1 VVPAPSTRAPDPE
14 EVPVARTVLLLA
26 AALLA
31 LPAAAQTYPSKP
43 IRFVSA
49 FAPGGTTDILA
60 RLLADKLREQVGQ
73 PVLVEN
79 RPGAGG
85 NIGSDYVAKAA
96 PDGYTLLMGA
106 SGPLAVNVSLFAT
119 MPFDPRRDFVP
130 IVQITA
136 APLVLVVPAASPI
149 RSVADLLAE
158 ARKPGA
164 RVNYGSAGPGSPQHV
179 TAELFKHMAKVDMT
193 HVPYKSAGQSIADL
207 VGGQLSASFEA
218 MIPAL
223 PHIKAGKLRALAVTG
238 AERSPLLPDVPTV
251 AEAGVPGF
259 ESTAWYGVVAPAG
272 TPPEIAQRLNAEF
285 ARVLSQPDVKQRI
298 TELGGLQVSLTAES
312 FGKLINAEIDK
323 WAVVVKAAGIK
334 VE

>member
-1 VVPAPSTRAPDPE
+1 MI
-14 EVPVARTVLLLA
+14 RTFIVLT
-26 AALLA
+26 AALLPA
-31 LPAAAQTYPSKP
+31 LAAHAQPYPSKP
-43 IRFVSA
+43 IHFVSA

-60 RLLADKLREQVGQ
+60 RILAEKLREQVGQ
-73 PVLVEN
+73 PVIVEN

-106 SGPLAVNVSLFAT
+106 SGPLAVNVSLFAS

-130 IVQITA
+130 VVQITA
-136 APLVLVVPAASPI
+136 APLVLVVPANSPI
-149 RSVADLLAE
+149 NSVGELLAE

-164 RVNYGSAGPGSPQHV
+164 RLNYGSAGPGSPQHV
-179 TAELFKHMAKVDMT
+179 TAELFKYMAKVDMT

-218 MIPAL
+218 MIPAI

-272 TPPEIAQRLNAEF
+272 TPPDVVKRLNAEF
-285 ARVLSQPDVKQRI
+285 AKILTQPDVKQRI
-298 TELGGLQVSLTAES
+298 TELGGLQVPLSAES

-323 WAVVVKAAGIK
+323 WGAVVKASGMK

>member
-1 VVPAPSTRAPDPE
+1 MIRTFLVLTALLPA
-14 EVPVARTVLLLA
+14 LA
-26 AALLA
+26 AQ
-31 LPAAAQTYPSKP
+31 AQPYPSKP

-60 RLLADKLREQVGQ
+60 RILADKLREQVGQ
-73 PVLVEN
+73 PVIVEN

-106 SGPLAVNVSLFAT
+106 SGPLAVNVSLFAS

-130 IVQITA
+130 VVQITA
-136 APLVLVVPAASPI
+136 APLVLVVPANSPSN
-149 RSVADLLAE
+149 SVGDLLAE

-164 RVNYGSAGPGSPQHV
+164 RLNYGSAGPGSPQHV
-179 TAELFKHMAKVDMT
+179 TAELFKYMAKVDMT

-218 MIPAL
+218 MIPAI

-259 ESTAWYGVVAPAG
+259 ESTAWYGVVVPTG
-272 TPPEIAQRLNAEF
+272 TPPDVVKRLNAEF
-285 ARVLSQPDVKQRI
+285 AKILTQPDVKQRI
-298 TELGGLQVSLTAES
+298 TELGGLQTPLSAEH
-312 FGKLINAEIDK
+312 FGKLIHSEIEK
-323 WAVVVKAAGIK
+323 WALVVKAANIK

>member
-1 VVPAPSTRAPDPE
+1 MIRTFLVLTALLPA
-14 EVPVARTVLLLA
+14 LA
-26 AALLA
+26 AQ
-31 LPAAAQTYPSKP
+31 AQPYPSKP

-60 RLLADKLREQVGQ
+60 RILADKLREQVGQ
-73 PVLVEN
+73 PVIVEN

-106 SGPLAVNVSLFAT
+106 SGPLAVNVSLFAS

-130 IVQITA
+130 VVQITA
-136 APLVLVVPAASPI
+136 APLVLVVPANSPI
-149 RSVADLLAE
+149 NSVGDLLAE

-164 RVNYGSAGPGSPQHV
+164 RLNYGSAGPGSPQHV
-179 TAELFKHMAKVDMT
+179 TAELFKYMAKVDMT

-218 MIPAL
+218 MIPAI

-259 ESTAWYGVVAPAG
+259 ESTAWYGVVVPAG
-272 TPPEIAQRLNAEF
+272 TPPDVVKRLNAEF
-285 ARVLSQPDVKQRI
+285 AKILTQPDVKQRI
-298 TELGGLQVSLTAES
+298 TELGGLQVPLSAES
-312 FGKLINAEIDK
+312 FGKLINTEIDK
-323 WAVVVKAAGIK
+323 WSAVVKASGMK

>member
-1 VVPAPSTRAPDPE
+1 MIRTFLVLTALLPA
-14 EVPVARTVLLLA
+14 LA
-26 AALLA
+26 AQ
-31 LPAAAQTYPSKP
+31 AQPYPSKP

-60 RLLADKLREQVGQ
+60 RILADKLREQVGQ
-73 PVLVEN
+73 PVIVEN

-106 SGPLAVNVSLFAT
+106 SGPLAVNVSLFAS

-130 IVQITA
+130 VVQITA
-136 APLVLVVPAASPI
+136 APLVLVVPANSPI
-149 RSVADLLAE
+149 NSVGDLLAE

-164 RVNYGSAGPGSPQHV
+164 RLNYGSAGPGSPQHV
-179 TAELFKHMAKVDMT
+179 TAELFKYMAKVDMT

-218 MIPAL
+218 MIPAI

-259 ESTAWYGVVAPAG
+259 ESTAWYGVVVPAG
-272 TPPEIAQRLNAEF
+272 TPPDVVKRLNAEF
-285 ARVLSQPDVKQRI
+285 AKILTQPDVKQRI
-298 TELGGLQVSLTAES
+298 TELGGLQVPLSAES

-323 WAVVVKAAGIK
+323 WGAVVKASGMK

>member
-1 VVPAPSTRAPDPE
+1 MIRTFLVLTALLPA
-14 EVPVARTVLLLA
+14 LA
-26 AALLA
+26 AHAQPY
-31 LPAAAQTYPSKP
+31 PAKP
-43 IRFVSA
+43 IHFVSA

-60 RLLADKLREQVGQ
+60 RILAEKLREQVGQ
-73 PVLVEN
+73 PVIVEN

-106 SGPLAVNVSLFAT
+106 SGPLAVNVSLFAS

-136 APLVLVVPAASPI
+136 APLVLVVPAGSPI
-149 RSVADLLAE
+149 NSVGDLLAE

-179 TAELFKHMAKVDMT
+179 TAELFKYMAKVDMT

-218 MIPAL
+218 MIPAI

-272 TPPEIAQRLNAEF
+272 TPPDVVKRLNAEF
-285 ARVLSQPDVKQRI
+285 AKILTQPDVKQRI
-298 TELGGLQVSLTAES
+298 TELGGLQVPLTAES
-312 FGKLINAEIDK
+312 FGRLINTEIDK
-323 WAVVVKAAGIK
+323 WGAVVKASGMK

>member
-1 VVPAPSTRAPDPE
+1 MI
-14 EVPVARTVLLLA
+14 RTFIVLT
-26 AALLA
+26 AALLPA
-31 LPAAAQTYPSKP
+31 LAAHAQPYPSKP
-43 IRFVSA
+43 IHFVSA

-60 RLLADKLREQVGQ
+60 RILAEKLREQVGQ
-73 PVLVEN
+73 PVIVEN

-106 SGPLAVNVSLFAT
+106 SGPLAVNVSLFAS

-130 IVQITA
+130 VVQITA
-136 APLVLVVPAASPI
+136 APLVLVVPASSPI
-149 RSVADLLAE
+149 NSVSDLLAE

-179 TAELFKHMAKVDMT
+179 TAELFKYMAKVDMT

-218 MIPAL
+218 MIPAI

-272 TPPEIAQRLNAEF
+272 TPPDVVKRLNAEF
-285 ARVLSQPDVKQRI
+285 AKILTQPDVKQRI
-298 TELGGLQVSLTAES
+298 TELGGLQVPLSAES

-323 WAVVVKAAGIK
+323 WGAVVKASGMK